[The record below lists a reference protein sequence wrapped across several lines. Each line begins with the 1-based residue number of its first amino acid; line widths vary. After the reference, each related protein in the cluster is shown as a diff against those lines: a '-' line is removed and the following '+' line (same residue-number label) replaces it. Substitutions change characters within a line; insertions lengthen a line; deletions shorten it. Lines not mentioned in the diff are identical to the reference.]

1 MDTGSLTPHSSEPL
15 VPTRQQHPG
24 SESRT
29 ELTVIAEPTA
39 IVRARL
45 RGEAGPEHQPAP
57 GVGSELRAKFRYRLI
72 KRLGR
77 GSFGSVFFA
86 RCLDHDPRRDDSPPA
101 RVAIKILGAARKNAP
116 EMMRRELAAMLA
128 TNHDRIPRVYDWS
141 LEDGCAYVVMQYFP
155 AGSLRDLIPVEGPVA
170 EETVWRML
178 SDMLSA
184 LDVAHRA
191 SVLHLDIKPANVLLD
206 GQGGFVL
213 TDFGVSQASR
223 LARGL
228 LPFSVGTRGYQA
240 PEQRA
245 ERFDEYDLR
254 TDLWSL
260 GATAWAVAAGVH
272 LAEHPEL
279 VTIGKGDRTG
289 LPPLSLHR
297 EGGCS
302 PELEDVIMR
311 LLAVAPAERPGSVA
325 EVKARVD
332 AALRGSA
339 LPESTLSTDRRTN
352 LDDDEFE
359 EIIASLVDPLLISI
373 CRKRAFRS
381 FFMRFDDGEALCR
394 EGEGM
399 SYAFLLLRG
408 TVQVRRGDKEIT
420 RVTGEGRILGE
431 VGTLTAQPRTVTFQA
446 SGPVWAIVLNEAEL
460 ERFLTSN
467 PAMALRVI
475 RSMSQRLSTA
485 PSAEKARS

>member
-1 MDTGSLTPHSSEPL
+1 M
-15 VPTRQQHPG
+15 
-24 SESRT
+24 
-29 ELTVIAEPTA
+29 
-39 IVRARL
+39 
-45 RGEAGPEHQPAP
+45 
-57 GVGSELRAKFRYRLI
+57 
-72 KRLGR
+72 
-77 GSFGSVFFA
+77 
-86 RCLDHDPRRDDSPPA
+86 
-101 RVAIKILGAARKNAP
+101 AIKILGAARKNAP

-128 TNHDRIPRVYDWS
+128 TKHDRIPRVYDWS

-155 AGSLRDLIPVEGPVA
+155 AGSLRDLIPMEGPVA

-178 SDMLSA
+178 ADMLSA

-223 LARGL
+223 IARGL

-260 GATAWAVAAGVH
+260 GATAWALAAGIH
-272 LAEHPEL
+272 LAERPEL
-279 VTIGKGDRTG
+279 VTIGPGDRTG
-289 LPPLSLHR
+289 LPPLSEHR
-297 EGGCS
+297 PDCS
-302 PELEDVIMR
+302 PELEDVVMR

-325 EVKARVD
+325 EVKTRVD

-339 LPESTLSTDRRTN
+339 LPERSLSTERRSN
-352 LDDDEFE
+352 LSDDEVDE
-359 EIIASLVDPLLISI
+359 LIDSLVDPLLISI
-373 CRKRAFRS
+373 CRKQVFRR
-381 FFMRFDDGEALCR
+381 FFMRFEDGEALCT

-399 SYAFLLLRG
+399 TYAFLLLRG
-408 TVQVRRGDKEIT
+408 TVQIT
-420 RVTGEGRILGE
+420 RDDREVTRVSGEGRILGE
-431 VGTLTAQPRTVTFQA
+431 VGTLTAQSRTVTFQA
-446 SGPVWAIVLNEAEL
+446 SGPVWAIALNEAEL

-475 RSMSQRLSTA
+475 RSMAQRLSTA
-485 PSAEKARS
+485 PAAEKTRS